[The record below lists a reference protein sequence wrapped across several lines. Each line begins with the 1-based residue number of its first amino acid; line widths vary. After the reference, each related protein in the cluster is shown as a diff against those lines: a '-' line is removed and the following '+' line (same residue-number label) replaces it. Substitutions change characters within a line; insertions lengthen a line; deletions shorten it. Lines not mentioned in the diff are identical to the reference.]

1 MNTPDYFVPES
12 SIVRKIWGTGD
23 AVLFI
28 FAGAA
33 AEFSLNKAVDWLYF
47 TGKLPADPLKRL
59 FSTVSYASNI
69 VFAPT
74 NKALQTIDAITAIHG
89 GVEKARGQHIPDWA
103 YRDVLYMLMD
113 YSIRSY
119 ELVERPLT
127 PAEKEEVYDV
137 FLRMGHRMQI
147 PALPPTHANWM
158 TKREEAM
165 QQNMLNG
172 PFTKDLFRQYR
183 KHLGGFRYYLLRLVQ
198 SVLVPKTVA
207 DLLHLK
213 PHPFAKPLLAFYRFT
228 KYIGIGN
235 FLKRAILPAAYKEQ
249 VMQLDRITQT
259 RTRQ

>member
-1 MNTPDYFVPES
+1 MNKPDYFVPES

-33 AEFSLNKAVDWLYF
+33 AEFALNKAVDWLYF

-74 NKALQTIDAITAIHG
+74 DKALQTIDAISSIHG
-89 GVEKARGQHIPDWA
+89 GVEKARGQQIPDWA

-119 ELVERPLT
+119 EQVERPLT
-127 PAEKEEVYDV
+127 IAEKEEVYDV

-147 PALPPTHANWM
+147 PALPPTYSEWII
-158 TKREEAM
+158 KREEAM
-165 QQNMLNG
+165 KENMLNG

-198 SVLVPKTVA
+198 SVLVPNTVA
-207 DLLHLK
+207 DLLHMK
-213 PHPFAKPLLAFYRFT
+213 PHPLAMPLLLFYRFT
-228 KYIGIGN
+228 KKIGIGN
-235 FLKRAILPAAYKEQ
+235 ILKRAILPASYKEQ
-249 VMQLDRITQT
+249 VMQLDR
-259 RTRQ
+259 RV